1 VRSVGPNSTLNFYNA
16 VACVA
21 EESSKV
27 PVASGERVQIR
38 AAAGRVLAED
48 ILADRDFP
56 AFARSTRDGFAV
68 AAGATEFRVIGE
80 IRAGQSWDGE
90 AIGPATCVA
99 IMTGAP
105 LPEGADA
112 VVMLEWVEQASNT
125 ITLRDGKVIHAGDNI
140 VRRGSEAA
148 QGAVVV
154 PAGTRL
160 HAAHLGMAA
169 ACGCANLRVHRRPRV
184 AILATGDELV
194 DIGDQPGPEQ
204 IRNSNSYALAAAV
217 ELAGGEAVALAPAKD
232 TRQSLHE
239 QLELAFDCDFILVA
253 GGVSAGKYDLAKSVL
268 AENFGAQFF
277 FTGVRLQPGRPA
289 VFGRAR
295 DKYFFGLPGNPV
307 SALVTFGL
315 LARPLLAALGGEK
328 PWQPRFA
335 SAKLQHNMPAA
346 GELTRILPAQI
357 SHSITAATV
366 RQIPWQGSGDMAAL
380 SASNGFIVLPEGTA
394 PRAAGDTVTVW
405 LAD

>member
-1 VRSVGPNSTLNFYNA
+1 MPAAKRSHSRRQKTHAKVCT
-16 VACVA
+16 
-21 EESSKV
+21 SSW
-27 PVASGERVQIR
+27 S
-38 AAAGRVLAED
+38 
-48 ILADRDFP
+48 
-56 AFARSTRDGFAV
+56 
-68 AAGATEFRVIGE
+68 
-80 IRAGQSWDGE
+80 
-90 AIGPATCVA
+90 
-99 IMTGAP
+99 
-105 LPEGADA
+105 LP
-112 VVMLEWVEQASNT
+112 
-125 ITLRDGKVIHAGDNI
+125 
-140 VRRGSEAA
+140 
-148 QGAVVV
+148 
-154 PAGTRL
+154 
-160 HAAHLGMAA
+160 
-169 ACGCANLRVHRRPRV
+169 
-184 AILATGDELV
+184 
-194 DIGDQPGPEQ
+194 
-204 IRNSNSYALAAAV
+204 
-217 ELAGGEAVALAPAKD
+217 
-232 TRQSLHE
+232 
-239 QLELAFDCDFILVA
+239 LVA
-253 GGVSAGKYDLAKSVL
+253 GGVSAGEYDLAKSVL

-315 LARPLLAALGGEK
+315 LARPLLAALCGEK

-380 SASNGFIVLPEGTA
+380 SASNGFLVLPEGTA